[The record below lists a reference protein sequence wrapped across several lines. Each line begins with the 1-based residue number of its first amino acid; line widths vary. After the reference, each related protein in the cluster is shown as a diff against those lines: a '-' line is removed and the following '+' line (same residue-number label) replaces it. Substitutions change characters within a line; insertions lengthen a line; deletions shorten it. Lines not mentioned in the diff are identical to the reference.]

1 MTADA
6 ASELMPPHHGLPV
19 RFAFTFVI
27 NALRMGMMFLAGI
40 IMARGLGPGA
50 YGDMNFLLGTFA
62 AAVPLLEMG
71 TSSAFYT
78 MIAQGRRTAAFFRY
92 YAVWLGVQLSVQLL
106 AVTLIFPGSLIRLIW
121 LENDAVSIALALLA
135 SFASLQLWPAF
146 QQVGESARE
155 TIFVQKLKSG
165 IALLYVLIL
174 LSLGWAGRLDV
185 HTALSAMVA
194 AYLLPSVVFLFRF
207 DWGRVLTAAVPP
219 ERFAEVFSRYARY
232 CTPLLAS
239 SAAGA
244 VYVFADRWLL
254 QYLGGAVQQGYFSVG
269 AQFAAVALLGAT
281 SFVNIFWKETAHA
294 HAAGDKD
301 RTERL
306 LMKSV
311 KSLYFS
317 SCAISCFLIPYSGE
331 LLSAVFGGDYS
342 PGGVSFA
349 VMLFYPVHQTIGQLT
364 GTYFLATEMTKQYFK
379 VSVLGMVLGIPA
391 AYLLLAP
398 PSAPVPGL
406 GLGAAGLAIKAVLLQ
421 IFLVNLQGR
430 IICRGNG
437 WDWPVAH
444 QFLSPLAMLAA
455 GYLCRE
461 IPVLILGG
469 QAGFI
474 ASISFSAVLF
484 CCISVLLLYRFPR
497 LAGLEPED
505 VRRYAVSLRRWAVG

>member
-1 MTADA
+1 MTASVND
-6 ASELMPPHHGLPV
+6 SMPRHHGLPV

-27 NALRMGMMFLAGI
+27 NALRMGMMFIAGI

-78 MIAQGRRTAAFFRY
+78 MIAQGRRAPEFFRY
-92 YAVWLGVQLSVQLL
+92 YAVWLGVQLSVQVL
-106 AVTLIFPGSLIRLIW
+106 AVTLLFPGSLIRLVW

-135 SFASLQLWPAF
+135 SFVSLQLWPAF

-155 TIFVQKLKSG
+155 TIFVQKLKAG
-165 IALLYVLIL
+165 IALLYVFIL
-174 LSLGWAGRLDV
+174 LALGWAGRLDV
-185 HTALSAMVA
+185 RTALSAMAA
-194 AYLLPSVVFLFRF
+194 AYLLPSIIFLFRF
-207 DWGRVLTAAVPP
+207 DWGRVIDSAVQP
-219 ERFAEVFSRYARY
+219 ERFAEVFSRYAKY
-232 CTPLLAS
+232 CAPLLAS

-281 SFVNIFWKETAHA
+281 SFMNIFWKETAHA
-294 HAAGDKD
+294 HAAGDKA

-317 SCAISCFLIPYSGE
+317 SCAISCFLVPYSGE
-331 LLSAVFGGDYS
+331 LLSAVFGSDYAA
-342 PGGVSFA
+342 GGLSFA

-364 GTYFLATEMTKQYFK
+364 GTYFLATEMTRQYFK
-379 VSVLGMVLGIPA
+379 VSLLGMVLGIPA

-398 PSAPVPGL
+398 SSAVIPGF
-406 GLGAAGLAIKAVLLQ
+406 GLGAAGLAVKSVLLQ
-421 IFLVNLQGR
+421 IFLVNLQGQM
-430 IICRGNG
+430 ICRANG

-444 QFLSPLAMLAA
+444 QLLSPAAMLVA

-461 IPVLILGG
+461 IPELILGSKV
-469 QAGFI
+469 GFF
-474 ASISFSAVLF
+474 ASISASAVLF
-484 CCISVLLLYRFPR
+484 FGIAVLLLYRFPR
-497 LAGLEPED
+497 LAGLNPEE
-505 VRRYAVSLRRWAVG
+505 VRRYAASIRGWAGV